1 MATGRL
7 RAQPGHIN
15 HLCGSAYLPCG
26 LPRCPRLP
34 ATSYNKW
41 RFVSPGSRCEE
52 GVGELKSDSVWIQ
65 VQMLF
70 GLDTLAFLD
79 LGFSS
84 VEIIAPTSLTNKV
97 GFKIQ
102 EKSWLLGGACL

>member
-52 GVGELKSDSVWIQ
+52 GVGESKSDSC
-65 VQMLF
+65 LDP
-70 GLDTLAFLD
+70 GLNALWLRHISFLR
-79 LGFSS
+79 
-84 VEIIAPTSLTNKV
+84 P
-97 GFKIQ
+97 
-102 EKSWLLGGACL
+102 WLLICENNSTHLTH